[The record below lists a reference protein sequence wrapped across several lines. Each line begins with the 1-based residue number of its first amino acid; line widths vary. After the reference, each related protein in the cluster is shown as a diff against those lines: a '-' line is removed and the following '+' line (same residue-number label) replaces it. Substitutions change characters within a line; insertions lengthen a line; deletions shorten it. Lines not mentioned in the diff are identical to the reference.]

1 MSVFGLEIQSEWPLP
16 GYGGKSPRR
25 ATVRTLDS
33 AAIEEAWAQP
43 AELLYRPAFGGTF
56 PVTVERS
63 VSHYRLWYDGFGR
76 YLVSADGTEVFCERG
91 AVPRERHERLL
102 LAQALPLASALQGFE
117 VLHAGAV
124 AAGGE
129 VAAFVGP
136 SGAGKSTMATGM
148 VRRGATLVADDV
160 LALECTSDGLLAHP
174 GPPMM
179 VVRFGDDLPGPELGS
194 SDKVHVSMETIDGPL
209 PLRRLYYLERGR
221 SLQLER
227 LEEDGVRRV
236 LSSMFAP
243 YLATPDRL
251 QRHLE
256 TAHLLS
262 RHVELFRLQ
271 MPHTDDLGPSLD
283 AVEAHLSEAVG

>member
-1 MSVFGLEIQSEWPLP
+1 VS
-16 GYGGKSPRR
+16 
-25 ATVRTLDS
+25 
-33 AAIEEAWAQP
+33 
-43 AELLYRPAFGGTF
+43 
-56 PVTVERS
+56 VERS
-63 VSHYRLWYDGFGR
+63 DTHYRLWYDGFGR
-76 YLVSADGTEVFCERG
+76 YLVSLDGTEVCCERD

-124 AAGGE
+124 ATGGE
-129 VAAFVGP
+129 AAAFVGP
-136 SGAGKSTMATGM
+136 SGAGKTTMASRM
-148 VRRGATLVADDV
+148 VQRGAGLVADDV
-160 LALECTSDGLLAHP
+160 LALEPLADGLLAHP

-179 VVRFGDDLPGPELGS
+179 VVRFEDERPGPSMGS
-194 SDKVHVSMETIDGPL
+194 SDKVHISIDTVDGPL

-221 SLQLER
+221 SLQLEP

-243 YLATPDRL
+243 YLATPGRL

-256 TAHLLS
+256 TAQLLS

-271 MPHTDDLGPSLD
+271 MPHTDELGPSLD
-283 AVEAHLSEAVG
+283 AVEAHLSEPVG